1 MGKQTLLEHIKEW
14 LAGKCWKWFL
24 KLNNITEDEY
34 FRQIQEQ
41 SMVLDRTKN
50 VGERNDNEDMD
61 VKTVEE
67 ILKLCKALHDN
78 PNTWREEAGG
88 VDLVRIKLEDILIT
102 LEEKKK

>member
-41 SMVLDRTKN
+41 PMVISDSQT
-50 VGERNDNEDMD
+50 
-61 VKTVEE
+61 
-67 ILKLCKALHDN
+67 
-78 PNTWREEAGG
+78 
-88 VDLVRIKLEDILIT
+88 RIEF
-102 LEEKKK
+102 